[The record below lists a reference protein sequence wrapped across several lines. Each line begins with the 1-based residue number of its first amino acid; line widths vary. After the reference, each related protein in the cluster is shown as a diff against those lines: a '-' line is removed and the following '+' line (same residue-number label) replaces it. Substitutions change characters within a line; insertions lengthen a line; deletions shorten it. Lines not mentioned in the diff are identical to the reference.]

1 MYPGQNLGA
10 HFGPK
15 VSFSLHSSY
24 SSMAIYYQKMRQH
37 LLQEGSMSKLLQE
50 CPSSESQNQ
59 TKKKKF
65 FLFDLAPAASDFSDE
80 LETEIVSDLVSSETL
95 GVLSSG

>member
-10 HFGPK
+10 RFGPK
-15 VSFSLHSSY
+15 ASFSLHSSY

-37 LLQEGSMSKLLQE
+37 LLHEGSMSKLLQE
-50 CPSSESQNQ
+50 CPSSK
-59 TKKKKF
+59 TKKTKF

-80 LETEIVSDLVSSETL
+80 LETELLNGLVNSENIKCAL
-95 GVLSSG
+95 H